1 MKIIHI
7 SDTHIGSGNAVERFE
22 RIIDDIHQVTAGGGT
37 WVLVHTGDLIDRAG
51 AAEADTAIH
60 LLNKLADG
68 SGGGAIPLLLTPG
81 NHDYGW
87 SWHID
92 RDRAAEFR
100 ATFAPYIFG
109 AAPAQF
115 PTLRI
120 IENCAFIGLD
130 SSASEF
136 GIIKG
141 FFAEG
146 DLGAEQRD
154 RLETL
159 LDDPALRGLTKVVY
173 MHHHPFIDS
182 YSVRPDLGDRHYFAK
197 VYQWYGRSRLRLK
210 DANSLLQVLRDRIDL
225 LLFGHKHYGLD
236 HCFEAK
242 RYGIGMAFDASST
255 TAEGMD
261 TTYMRYRVI
270 DTDTGSV
277 VVRLVRKP

>member
-7 SDTHIGSGNAVERFE
+7 SDTHIGSGNAAERFE
-22 RIIDDIHQVTAGGGT
+22 RVIDDIHALTATGGE
-37 WVLVHTGDLIDRAG
+37 WVIVHTGDLIDREG
-51 AAEADTAIH
+51 AAEASTATR
-60 LLNKLADG
+60 LLKRLVE
-68 SGGGAIPLLLTPG
+68 GGNGGTLPLLLTPG

-92 RDRAAEFR
+92 RSRAADFR
-100 ATFAPYIFG
+100 ATFAQYIFG
-109 AAPAQF
+109 SQPQQF
-115 PTLRI
+115 PTLHI
-120 IENCAFIGLD
+120 NGNCAFIGLD

-146 DLGAEQRD
+146 DLGPQQRD
-154 RLETL
+154 RLESL
-159 LDDPALRGLTKVVY
+159 LDEPALHALTKVVY

-182 YSVRPDLGDRHYFAK
+182 YSVRPDFGDRHYLAK
-197 VYQWYGRSRLRLK
+197 AYQWYGRGRLRLK
-210 DANSLLQVLRDRIDL
+210 DANSLLQILRDRIDL

-236 HCFEAK
+236 HCFEAQ

-255 TAEGMD
+255 TGEGMD

-270 DTDTGSV
+270 DIASGSV
-277 VVRLVRKP
+277 EVRLVRKP